1 MIAAHFAFEGTVS
14 TIEPLGNGL
23 INQTYKLTT
32 REAECH
38 DYVLQRINTSVF
50 ANVDMLQSNIETVTR
65 HIRQK
70 LEARGETDID
80 RKVLRFLP
88 ADSGKTYYCDGD
100 EVWRM
105 MVYIDRSHSFEAVSA
120 NHAHKAGEAFGQFEA
135 MLADLPCS
143 IGEIIPRF
151 HDMEL
156 RLEQLRQAVDRDP
169 VGRAASVRS
178 LIDAIER
185 QADTMI
191 KAEQLYREG
200 RLPKRVCHCDT
211 KVNNVLFDDNGDA
224 ICVIDLDTVMPS
236 FVFSDFGDFLRTAA
250 NTGKEDE
257 EDLDKIAFDMGI
269 FEAFAS
275 GYLHTARQFL
285 QPIEISMLPWAARL
299 FPYMQS
305 VRFLADY
312 IDGDN
317 YYKTLYPNHNLVRAK
332 AQYRLYEKATEC
344 ESEMRQVIEQCL
356 NSEN

>member
-32 REAECH
+32 REVECH

-88 ADSGKTYYCDGD
+88 ADSGKTYYRDGD

-185 QADTMI
+185 QADTMT
-191 KAEQLYREG
+191 KAERLYREG

-332 AQYRLYEKATEC
+332 AQYRLYEKATGC